1 MSSEFRT
8 QISCLLLVLAT
19 GALATSCNGPLP
31 FLSGG
36 ALSGQVQ
43 PAPETWALAE
53 DFGVVQIETRPSEPY
68 SVNVAYTQIDG
79 HLYLNAGDTETEW
92 VTHIAGDPS
101 VRMRV
106 GETIYES
113 RAERVTESGEVA
125 AFGTAWTDHSM
136 FHRDPTE
143 LERVWIYRL
152 VKP

>member
-1 MSSEFRT
+1 MSSAPRI
-8 QISCLLLVLAT
+8 QISRLFLILAT

-31 FLSGG
+31 FLSAG

-53 DFGVVQIETRPSEPY
+53 DFAVVQIETRPSEPY

-79 HLYLNAGDTETEW
+79 RLYLNAGDTETEW
-92 VTHIAGDPS
+92 VTHIAGDSS

-106 GETIYES
+106 GEIIYES